1 MTVHVSTCH
10 TYLQVVR
17 THHIPRVK
25 LRPWLSLVGL
35 QEVEEGGGSCRNHSL
50 TSLKGGRDCGK
61 LAARSTGSFSGEEA
75 EMKARCNFFQKLE
88 QNRIRGQGEHSS
100 CLPVEDDA
108 FSASFGKKVVDD
120 HSLMPS
126 SDQKMEDSLSPAFR
140 QYLASLRQPRHLWY
154 QR

>member
-1 MTVHVSTCH
+1 MTVLVSTCH
-10 TYLQVVR
+10 TYLQVAR

-25 LRPWLSLVGL
+25 LRPCLSLVGL

-50 TSLKGGRDCGK
+50 TSLKGGKDCGK

-88 QNRIRGQGEHSS
+88 QNRIRRHTC
-100 CLPVEDDA
+100 CLPVEDGA
-108 FSASFGKKVVDD
+108 FFASRGKEVVEDN
-120 HSLMPS
+120 SLMPS
-126 SDQKMEDSLSPAFR
+126 LDLEDSLSPAFH
-140 QYLASLRQPRHLWY
+140 QYLESLRQPRHLWY